1 MAKIDP
7 YYVEGPALISFSGGR
22 SSAYALR
29 RAQLAH
35 GGALPSNVH
44 VVFANT
50 GKERE
55 ETLDFVREVDAR
67 WSVGIKWAEYVPALG
82 GNRVGYRFVT
92 HATASRNGEPFVA
105 MMNAER
111 YVPNQRTRI
120 CTKMLKVLVIEALMR
135 DRGLEPGEYVEVI
148 GFRADEPQRVARA
161 RASGENADRVMRFP
175 MYDAGVTQADVLAFW
190 DAQPFNL
197 RLEPHESNCDLCF
210 LKGNAIR
217 LSILRKKPER
227 ADWWIAQEELRGHRF
242 TKAGRKTYAELK
254 AKALASIQPSL
265 PFVAEPATEDDISLP
280 CGCHD

>member
-1 MAKIDP
+1 MAEIDP
-7 YYVEGPALISFSGGR
+7 YFIQGPALISFSGGR
-22 SSAYALR
+22 SSAYMLR
-29 RAQLAH
+29 RVLDAH
-35 GGALPSNVH
+35 RGLLPANVR
-44 VVFANT
+44 VFFANT

-55 ETLDFVREVDAR
+55 ETLDFVREVATR
-67 WSVGIKWAEYVPALG
+67 WDVPILWLEYVPVLG
-82 GNRVGYRFVT
+82 GDRVSFRVVN
-92 HATASRNGEPFVA
+92 HATASRDGEPFIA
-105 MMNAER
+105 MMDHER
-111 YVPNQRTRI
+111 YVPNQRTRL
-120 CTKMLKVLVIEALMR
+120 CTKNLKVLVIEAAMR
-135 DRGLEPGEYVEVI
+135 GIGYEPGDYAEVI

-175 MYDAGVTQADVLAFW
+175 MHDAGVTQADVLAFW

-217 LSILRKKPER
+217 LSILRAKPER

-254 AKALASIQPSL
+254 AKAAATPAL
-265 PFVAEPATEDDISLP
+265 PEPAGEDDVSLP